1 MSIIDRRSQGQ
12 SKAKINRKKF
22 LDRYK
27 KAVKRSVEQS
37 DKGKGITD
45 ILDGRDITIR
55 PDTID
60 EPQWSHD
67 PKSGDKDRVLP
78 GNKQYNKGDKIN
90 KPQGGNGESGRQGS
104 DSGEGDDEFSFT
116 LSKEEFLELY
126 FSDMAL
132 PNFVKKSVKMSLQNK
147 FKRAGF
153 VKQGI
158 PPRLNVKKTFENAI
172 ARKISQKAQGN
183 EKPPFLDDIDLRYD
197 NVIQEKKPIAHAVMF
212 CLDSETE
219 YLSPEGWVKIKDYNK
234 GKVAQYSKDGDVSFV
249 QPLNYIHNPQ
259 DTKFYHIK
267 NSAVDQMVT
276 SEHRVIY
283 KNSTGNIREIKAKD
297 LEERHNNLKY
307 GFRGKIPTSFKV
319 DREGMPLTDAELRF
333 HIAFKADGTYQ
344 RNNDSNTRAQF
355 VFSKHRKIK
364 RLVKIL
370 EELNWEYN
378 KTDYGIYVSTPHRI
392 SKRFDSEWYEADNH
406 QLEIIKEEVCLWDGT
421 NKTFVSKHKEDCDF
435 VQYVWSATGHGTN
448 LIFCN
453 GVWIATRCKS
463 KDRALGTNKITEVT
477 LEGGSYCFTVPTG
490 MFIARRNGKVFI
502 TGNCLMDVSASMG
515 EFEKKCAKKFF
526 LLLYLFLSKCY
537 QSVEIRFI
545 RHTQDADEV
554 TEQEFFYGT
563 RTGGTIVSSGL
574 KLVNDI
580 IDKEYQLSTTNI
592 YLAQCSDGDNWYTD
606 NSEVKEVIE
615 ERLLQKVQY
624 FAYLEVTDELSIE
637 VRRNFANAS
646 SLYDLYEPIAKQ
658 NQHFNIRMVVSEA
671 DIYPVLKDLFKRK
684 GGNDE

>member
-45 ILDGRDITIR
+45 ILDGRDISIR

-60 EPQWSHD
+60 EPQWTPD

-132 PNFVKKSVKMSLQNK
+132 PNFVKKSVKMSLQSK

-212 CLDSETE
+212 CL
-219 YLSPEGWVKIKDYNK
+219 
-234 GKVAQYSKDGDVSFV
+234 
-249 QPLNYIHNPQ
+249 
-259 DTKFYHIK
+259 
-267 NSAVDQMVT
+267 
-276 SEHRVIY
+276 
-283 KNSTGNIREIKAKD
+283 
-297 LEERHNNLKY
+297 
-307 GFRGKIPTSFKV
+307 
-319 DREGMPLTDAELRF
+319 
-333 HIAFKADGTYQ
+333 
-344 RNNDSNTRAQF
+344 
-355 VFSKHRKIK
+355 
-364 RLVKIL
+364 
-370 EELNWEYN
+370 
-378 KTDYGIYVSTPHRI
+378 
-392 SKRFDSEWYEADNH
+392 
-406 QLEIIKEEVCLWDGT
+406 
-421 NKTFVSKHKEDCDF
+421 
-435 VQYVWSATGHGTN
+435 
-448 LIFCN
+448 
-453 GVWIATRCKS
+453 
-463 KDRALGTNKITEVT
+463 
-477 LEGGSYCFTVPTG
+477 
-490 MFIARRNGKVFI
+490 
-502 TGNCLMDVSASMG
+502 MDVSASMG

-526 LLLYLFLSKCY
+526 LLLYLFLNKCY

-592 YLAQCSDGDNWYTD
+592 YLAQCSDGDNWYND

-658 NQHFNIRMVVSEA
+658 NQHFNIRTVVSEA